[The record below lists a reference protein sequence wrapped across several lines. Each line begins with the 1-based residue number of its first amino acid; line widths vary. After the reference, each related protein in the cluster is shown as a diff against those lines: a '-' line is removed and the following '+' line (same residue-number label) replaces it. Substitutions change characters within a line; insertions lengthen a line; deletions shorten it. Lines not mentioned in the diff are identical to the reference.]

1 MFRSVGNRTKKNE
14 KIISCTTRYV
24 NHIAQNGIVASGDPT
39 IINAYTNE
47 YGTTIDD
54 TQEREK
60 KHIAE

>member
-1 MFRSVGNRTKKNE
+1 M
-14 KIISCTTRYV
+14 